1 MPEVTEVVIHHNPAC
16 GTSRNVLA
24 IIEAAGYRPFGATFS
39 RKGRRQRVR
48 LLASLNRNPMVFY
61 WSWLGGAP
69 GLEFLKFQS
78 RVEMD
83 S

>member
-1 MPEVTEVVIHHNPAC
+1 MPEVTEGVIHHNPAC

-48 LLASLNRNPMVFY
+48 LLASLNRNRWYFIG
-61 WSWLGGAP
+61 LGWEGLP
-69 GLEFLKFQS
+69 GSNF
-78 RVEMD
+78 
-83 S
+83 